1 MPAPLGN
8 KNAVKGRKLTE
19 GLWRALAQDDWSRLR
34 RGLDKIAE
42 DFAAGDAATRQLV
55 FERIEGKVLAR
66 AEDDAADVRTLT
78 LQDVA
83 RLIYQARAADAIDAP
98 STEPATRQAPA
109 GVGDIPVDQ
118 QEGAGG
124 GGGGHTHPAHTHPA
138 SGHSDERAS

>member
-8 KNAVKGRKLTE
+8 RNAVKGRKLTE

-55 FERIEGKVLAR
+55 FERIEGKVVAR
-66 AEDDAADVRTLT
+66 DEGDQADVRTLT

-83 RLIYQARAADAIDAP
+83 RLIYQARAADSSDVSAHLPSTDAP
-98 STEPATRQAPA
+98 ASQAPG
-109 GVGDIPVDQ
+109 GVGDIPVNSD
-118 QEGAGG
+118 EGAGG
-124 GGGGHTHPAHTHPA
+124 GGGGH
-138 SGHSDERAS
+138 SDPPSENR

>member
-8 KNAVKGRKLTE
+8 RNAVKGRKLTE

-55 FERIEGKVLAR
+55 FERIEGKVVAR
-66 AEDDAADVRTLT
+66 DEGDQADVRTLT

-83 RLIYQARAADAIDAP
+83 RLIYQARATDSVDVSTHSP
-98 STEPATRQAPA
+98 STEVPASQAPG
-109 GVGDIPVDQ
+109 GVGDIPVDSD
-118 QEGAGG
+118 EGAGG
-124 GGGGHTHPAHTHPA
+124 GGGGRSD
-138 SGHSDERAS
+138 SGNS

>member
-8 KNAVKGRKLTE
+8 RNAVKGRKLTE

-55 FERIEGKVLAR
+55 FERIEGKVVAR
-66 AEDDAADVRTLT
+66 DEGDQADVRTLT

-83 RLIYQARAADAIDAP
+83 RLIYQARAADSTDANE
-98 STEPATRQAPA
+98 SQAANATHSQQVTPA
-109 GVGDIPVDQ
+109 GVGDIPVDSN
-118 QEGAGG
+118 EGG
-124 GGGGHTHPAHTHPA
+124 G
-138 SGHSDERAS
+138 R